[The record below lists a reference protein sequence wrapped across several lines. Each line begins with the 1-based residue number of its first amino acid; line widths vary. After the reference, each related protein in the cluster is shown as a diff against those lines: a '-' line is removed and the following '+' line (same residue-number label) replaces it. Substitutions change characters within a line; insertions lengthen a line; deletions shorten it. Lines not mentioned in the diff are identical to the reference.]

1 MVDAFLAAARDGDF
15 ERLVAVLDP
24 DVVFRIDTGP
34 LGAAARP
41 PVEGAEAVARQILAR
56 GAPLAPLARPAIV
69 NGAAGAI
76 VGVRGRP
83 FAVVGFTVVGGR
95 ITEIDIVGDPD
106 KLPQIELGD

>member
-1 MVDAFLAAARDGDF
+1 MH
-15 ERLVAVLDP
+15 
-24 DVVFRIDTGP
+24 
-34 LGAAARP
+34 
-41 PVEGAEAVARQILAR
+41 
-56 GAPLAPLARPAIV
+56 PAIV

-95 ITEIDIVGDPD
+95 ITQIDIVGDPD